1 MGTTAVTDTHN
12 TDDRAWRC
20 IRRAAVLGAGV
31 MGAQIAAHLANAG
44 VPVLL
49 FDLPANSNDA
59 DHAPQPSPAGLA
71 ITRLAKLKPPPL
83 VSAWRSELITPLDY
97 DNDLT
102 RLQNCDLIIEAIAE
116 RADLKQAL
124 YQRILPQLSATAILT
139 SNTSGLGLGRLG
151 GQLPLAR
158 RQRFCGLH
166 FFNPPR
172 YMPLVELTPGPDTD
186 PAVLDTLETFVTR
199 VLGKSVVRAKDSPN
213 FIANRIG
220 MLSMV
225 GAIQLAE
232 QMDLAPDVVDAL
244 TGSYLGRPKSATF
257 RTLDLIGLDVLAHVI
272 EDSIAT
278 QQGDPWCKWL
288 ALPDWIKGLMEQ
300 GALGQKTGAGIYR
313 KQQSQIQVFDRHTG
327 DYRDQDG
334 SLAPEVKAIL
344 RDRDW
349 AKKLAALRQHP
360 HPQAQFVWTLMR
372 SAFHYSAWTL
382 KDIADNAR
390 DLDLALRW
398 GFGWQMGP
406 LEIWQAAGW
415 RQVRD
420 WIQQDIDQHAPLAEA
435 PLPDWVKRV
444 DGVHLLHGSYSP
456 GSDSFQPPSTLPVYQ
471 RQLFRQHVRGGDE
484 RSSHQ
489 PQQTI
494 FENDDARFWHQGD
507 GIAIL
512 SFNTKMHTV
521 GDGVLNAIMD
531 ATAIA
536 ETEYDGL
543 ILWQPEAPFC
553 AGANLL
559 QVAAAIEEQ
568 EFDAIDAMIERFQ
581 QATTRLRYCRIP
593 TVAAINGL
601 ALGGGCEILM
611 HCDRSVAS
619 MESYIGLVEVGVG
632 VIPAGGGCREL
643 ARRAQQQS
651 AEGYGGDPW
660 PLLKKWFE
668 TVAMAS
674 VSSSAEH
681 ARELGFL
688 QAADAIIMHPDELLF
703 VARAQLR
710 ALCDSGY
717 RPPIA
722 RPIRIAGRTAW
733 ANLQTQLVN
742 LHEGGFISDHDL
754 TITSLLARTLTGGDL
769 DPGTLVDEDWLLK
782 QERHAF
788 IELSKTEKTYQRITH
803 TLMSGKPLRN

>member
-1 MGTTAVTDTHN
+1 MTHRKHSS
-12 TDDRAWRC
+12 DDRTWRF

-31 MGAQIAAHLANAG
+31 MGAQIAAHLANVG
-44 VPVLL
+44 LPVLL
-49 FDLPANSNDA
+49 FDLA
-59 DHAPQPSPAGLA
+59 APTKKTKNGPNPSPASLA
-71 ITRLAKLKPPPL
+71 IQRLAKLKPPPL
-83 VSAWRSELITPLDY
+83 VSTWRSELITPADY
-97 DNDLT
+97 DHDLA

-124 YQRILPQLSATAILT
+124 YQRILPQLRATAILT
-139 SNTSGLGLGRLG
+139 TNTSGLSLTRLSAA
-151 GQLPLAR
+151 LPLAR

-172 YMPLVELTPGPDTD
+172 YMQLVELTPGPDTD
-186 PAVLDTLETFVTR
+186 ATVLDTLETFVTR

-225 GAIQLAE
+225 GAIGLAE
-232 QMDLAPDVVDAL
+232 KMDLSPDQVDAL
-244 TGSYLGRPKSATF
+244 TGTCLGRPKSATF

-272 EDSIAT
+272 EDSITT
-278 QQGDPWCKWL
+278 QKRDPWLKWL
-288 ALPDWIKGLMEQ
+288 TLPDWIQTRIEQ
-300 GALGQKTGAGIYR
+300 GALGQKVGLGIYR
-313 KQQSQIQVFDRHTG
+313 KQHGQIQVFDRHLS
-327 DYRDQDG
+327 DYRDRD
-334 SLAPEVKAIL
+334 STLDPEVKAIL
-344 RDRDW
+344 RTRDW
-349 AKKLAALRQHP
+349 GEKLAALRQHP

-372 SAFHYSAWTL
+372 TAFHYSAWTL
-382 KDIADNAR
+382 KDIANNAR

-406 LEIWQAAGW
+406 LETWQAAGW

-420 WIQQDIDQHAPLAEA
+420 WIQHDIDQHAPMAEA

-456 GSDSFQPPSTLPVYQ
+456 ASDSFQPRTKLPVYQ
-471 RQLFRQHVRGGDE
+471 RQLFRQHVQGEDE
-484 RSSHQ
+484 RSILQ

-494 FENDDARFWHQGD
+494 FENSDARFWHQGD
-507 GIAIL
+507 GVAIL

-521 GDGVLNAIMD
+521 GDGVLDAIMD

-543 ILWQPEAPFC
+543 ILWQQQAPFC

-559 QVAAAIEEQ
+559 QIAAAIEEQ
-568 EFDAIDAMIERFQ
+568 DFDAIDAMIERFQ

-601 ALGGGCEILM
+601 AIGGGCELLM
-611 HCDRSVAS
+611 HCDRNIAA

-632 VIPAGGGCREL
+632 VIPAGGGCKEL
-643 ARRAQQQS
+643 ARRAHQQS
-651 AEGYGGDPW
+651 ADGDPW

-668 TVAMAS
+668 TVAMAN

-688 QAADAIIMHPDELLF
+688 HPADPIIMHPDELLF

-717 RPPIA
+717 RAPIA

-733 ANLQTQLVN
+733 ANFQTQLVN
-742 LHEGGFISDHDL
+742 LRQGGFISDHDL
-754 TITSLLARTLTGGDL
+754 AITSLLARVLTGGDL
-769 DPGTLVDEDWLLK
+769 DPGTLVDETWLLR

-788 IELSKTEKTYQRITH
+788 IELCKTEKTYQRITH